1 MVTEHWTDRLS
12 EYVDGELT
20 RAEQA
25 ACEAHL
31 ATCAECRA
39 VGEDLLAVA
48 HTAAALPA
56 DDPARDLW
64 PGIFSAITPQPKV
77 VPLVRRRPWYASVP
91 GLAAAAAIVA
101 IVSGGSVWLAMRQG
115 PATAA
120 PTSIVVASTTSQPT
134 ATVAPA
140 AARAEQTYDAA
151 VADLRKVLD
160 AGRGRLDSTTLR
172 VLERN
177 LATIDSAVADAQR
190 AVASDPNNAYLNAY
204 LARTMRRKVDLL
216 RQAATLARAET

>member
-1 MVTEHWTDRLS
+1 MMNEHWTERLS
-12 EYVDGELT
+12 DYVDGELT
-20 RAEQA
+20 QAELV

-31 ATCAECRA
+31 AGCADCRA
-39 VGEDLLAVA
+39 ITDDLRAVA
-48 HTAAALPA
+48 RTAAELPA
-56 DDPARDLW
+56 DDPVPDLW
-64 PGIFSAITPQPKV
+64 PAIHAAIAPEKV
-77 VPLVRRRPWYASVP
+77 IPLGRRRPWFGRLPA
-91 GLAAAAAIVA
+91 LAAAAAIIAVL
-101 IVSGGSVWLAMRQG
+101 SGGSVWLAMRPG
-115 PATAA
+115 RAA
-120 PTSIVVASTTSQPT
+120 PTPAVATGAQPAPT
-134 ATVAPA
+134 LTPA
-140 AARAEQTYDAA
+140 AARAERTYDAA

-177 LATIDSAVADAQR
+177 LAIIDSAVADAQR